1 VSNRVITPTRTIVMT
16 GATRG
21 IGNVAAIKLLQ
32 DAPDVHLVA
41 VARPAVGDV
50 AEELRQAS
58 GNPNV
63 STVTADLAS
72 LESLRAAA
80 AVLRG
85 QLDRGALPPL
95 AGFVGNAGLQ
105 LLRATD
111 ATVDGIEAT
120 FAVNVLANHVLVDE
134 LRAHFTPPARIVIT
148 TSDTHFGD
156 FKHNMGMVPAPRW
169 REPRALSTPGSA
181 DRPDRAAAGRTA
193 YSTSKLAVIYLVH
206 ALARRL
212 PTGVEV
218 FSFNPGFVPGT
229 GLARDAGAIS
239 RFAFGRIMP
248 ALTRTP
254 YGRSVTV
261 SGADLAAAAIGPV
274 AAASGSYINGTAV
287 ERSSP
292 ESYDVDR
299 EEALWEELTRLAADQ
314 ATAIP
319 R

>member
-1 VSNRVITPTRTIVMT
+1 MANRVITPTRTIAMT
-16 GATRG
+16 GATHG
-21 IGNVAAIKLLQ
+21 IGNVAATKLLQ

-41 VARPAVGDV
+41 VARPGAGDV
-50 AEELRQAS
+50 AEALRQAS

-72 LESLRAAA
+72 LDSLRAAA
-80 AVLRG
+80 AALRG
-85 QLDRGALPPL
+85 QLDRRALPPL

-105 LLRATD
+105 LTRASD

-120 FAVNVLANHVLVDE
+120 FAVNVLANHVLIDE

-169 REPRALSTPGSA
+169 REPRELSTPGTA
-181 DRPDRAAAGRTA
+181 DKPDRAAAGRTA

-229 GLARDAGAIS
+229 GLARDAGAIT
-239 RFAFGRIMP
+239 RFAAGRILPLMT
-248 ALTRTP
+248 LTP
-254 YGRSVTV
+254 YARSLTV

-274 AAASGSYINGTAV
+274 SAVSGAYVNGTEV

-292 ESYDVDR
+292 ESYDLDR
-299 EEALWEELTRLAADQ
+299 EEALWEELTRLAVDQ
-314 ATAIP
+314 AMAGP

>member
-1 VSNRVITPTRTIVMT
+1 MSNRMITPTRTIAMT
-16 GATRG
+16 GATHG
-21 IGNVAAIKLLQ
+21 IGNVAATKLLQ

-41 VARPAVGDV
+41 VARPGAGDV
-50 AEELRQAS
+50 AEALRQAS

-72 LESLRAAA
+72 LESLRAAGA
-80 AVLRG
+80 ALRR
-85 QLDRGALPPL
+85 QLDRRSLPPL
-95 AGFVGNAGLQ
+95 TGFVGNAGLQ
-105 LLRATD
+105 LTRASD

-120 FAVNVLANHVLVDE
+120 FAVNVLANHVLIDE
-134 LRAHFTPPARIVIT
+134 LSAHFTPPARIVIT

-169 REPRALSTPGSA
+169 REPRALSTPGTA
-181 DRPDRAAAGRTA
+181 DKPDRAAAGRTA

-261 SGADLAAAAIGPV
+261 SGADLAAAATGPV
-274 AAASGSYINGTAV
+274 SAASGAYVNGTEV

-292 ESYDVDR
+292 ESYNLDR

-314 ATAIP
+314 AIAGA

>member
-1 VSNRVITPTRTIVMT
+1 MSNRVITPTRTIAMT
-16 GATRG
+16 GATHG
-21 IGNVAAIKLLQ
+21 IGNVAATKLLQ

-41 VARPAVGDV
+41 VARPGAGDV
-50 AEELRQAS
+50 AEALRQAS

-63 STVTADLAS
+63 SMVTADLAS
-72 LESLRAAA
+72 LDSLRAAA
-80 AVLRG
+80 AALRG
-85 QLDRGALPPL
+85 QLDRRALPPL

-105 LLRATD
+105 LTRASD

-120 FAVNVLANHVLVDE
+120 FAVNVLANHVLIDE

-156 FKHNMGMVPAPRW
+156 FRHNMGMVPAPRW
-169 REPRALSTPGSA
+169 REPRELSTPGTA
-181 DRPDRAAAGRTA
+181 VKPDRAAAGRTA

-229 GLARDAGAIS
+229 GLARDAGAIT
-239 RFAFGRIMP
+239 RFAAGRILPLMT
-248 ALTRTP
+248 LTP
-254 YGRSVTV
+254 YARSLTV

-274 AAASGSYINGTAV
+274 AAVSGAYVNGTAV
-287 ERSSP
+287 ERSSA
-292 ESYDVDR
+292 ESYDLDR
-299 EEALWEELTRLAADQ
+299 EEALWEELTRLAVDQ
-314 ATAIP
+314 AIAGP